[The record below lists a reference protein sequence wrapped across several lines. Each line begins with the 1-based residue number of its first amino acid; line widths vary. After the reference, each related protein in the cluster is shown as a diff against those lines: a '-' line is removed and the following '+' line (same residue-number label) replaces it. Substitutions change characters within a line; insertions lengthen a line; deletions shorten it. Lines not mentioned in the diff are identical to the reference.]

1 MGRWWRWALVCLD
14 GVALSWMVSVSA
26 SVNLPL
32 QHKVQKFSSGTSS
45 PRWSRNKG
53 CKMVVVGGTWQVTK
67 LKILYNAAHL
77 QLTKEILLRNYLFA
91 VVVYSQNLGWFL
103 YQILANFRLRFD
115 SVLSSFMVAG

>member
-1 MGRWWRWALVCLD
+1 MLELNTEYKIRGKCATQNYT
-14 GVALSWMVSVSA
+14 
-26 SVNLPL
+26 NLHFNENL
-32 QHKVQKFSSGTSS
+32 MRTA
-45 PRWSRNKG
+45 RNKG
-53 CKMVVVGGTWQVTK
+53 REMVVVGGTWQVTK